1 MKKGHKVHLLT
12 YEEEDLKDYLLAIH
26 SSLEGFQIA
35 FYLNQIS
42 RTKFKRDQDITLD
55 TKKAAFSSF
64 KWENYLIDVNTLLF
78 SNKYLLQ
85 LEQENTNNNTLFD
98 LPLRNEVSLI
108 PEFKQVDFF
117 IKSSHLETIQT
128 LSKSLIPERG
138 ITMTYEVPSNK
149 IKNRLN
155 LIFD

>member
-1 MKKGHKVHLLT
+1 MKSGTKVHLLT
-12 YEEEDLKDYLLAIH
+12 YEDQDLEDYLLGIH
-26 SSLEGFQIA
+26 TDLEAFQIA
-35 FYLNQIS
+35 FSLN
-42 RTKFKRDQDITLD
+42 KFCEAKFARIEDILLNNH
-55 TKKAAFSSF
+55 KAAFCLYEW
-64 KWENYLIDVNTLLF
+64 KNILMDVNTLLF
-78 SNKYLLQ
+78 SNKYKQ
-85 LEQENTNNNTLFD
+85 ESIQENTNIDTLFD

-149 IKNRLN
+149 LKNRLN